1 MSNSPMSDS
10 LRSQPGEVAVITA
23 MQSWLQGHI
32 VSDDVSLRYFRSPSV
47 PGAGLAKPPLVFV
60 HGFTDCALYFAR
72 AAEAFAADWDVVA
85 YDARG
90 HGLSDRVGTSFDDGK
105 RVADLLAVVTQLS
118 LDRPALIGHSMG
130 GSTIAK
136 FAAEYPEHTRGVVLE
151 DPAWFEPTDAE
162 LAASVEARAQRTAA
176 WLGWIVDIQT
186 KTRDEAI
193 ALRTNDEPLWDPV
206 DIALSTDGRLQIDVA
221 VFGPFLPAW
230 SPWRERVAAFTSP
243 ALLLLGDRVD
253 RGAIITEALATE
265 ASGLNPLLQWHLV
278 SGAGHH
284 VRYDQ
289 FPTYLDVVGKF
300 LKGLH

>member
-1 MSNSPMSDS
+1 MSDS
-10 LRSQPGEVAVITA
+10 ANSYQSPVAVITP
-23 MQSWLQGHI
+23 MQEWQQGRI
-32 VSDDVSLRYFRSPSV
+32 ISNGVSLRYFRSPAITGV
-47 PGAGLAKPPLVFV
+47 AKPPLVFV

-72 AAEAFAADWDVVA
+72 AAEAFSANWDVVA

-90 HGLSDRVGTSFDDGK
+90 HGLSDRVGTAFDDEK
-105 RVADLLAVVTQLS
+105 RVADLLAVVTQLG

-136 FAAEYPEHTRGVVLE
+136 FAAEHPQHSRGVVLE

-162 LAASVEARAQRTAA
+162 LAASVDARAQRTAA
-176 WLGWIVDIQT
+176 WLEWIVDVQT
-186 KTRDEAI
+186 KSRDMAI
-193 ALRTNDEPLWDPV
+193 AMRTNDEPLWDPV
-206 DIALSTDGRLQIDVA
+206 DIALSTDGRLQIDVE

-230 SPWRERVAAFTSP
+230 SPWRERVTAFTSP

-253 RGAIITEALATE
+253 RGAIITKALAIE
-265 ASGLNPLLQWHLV
+265 AAGLNPLLQWHHVL
-278 SGAGHH
+278 GAGHH

-300 LKGLH
+300 LAQLD

>member
-1 MSNSPMSDS
+1 MSNSPSS
-10 LRSQPGEVAVITA
+10 HQSSVGVITA
-23 MQSWLQGHI
+23 MQGWQQGHI
-32 VSDDVSLRYFRSPSV
+32 VSDGVSLRYFRSPSI
-47 PGAGLAKPPLVFV
+47 PGIASAKPPLVFV

-90 HGLSDRVGTSFDDGK
+90 HGLSDRVGPSFDDDK
-105 RVADLLAVVTQLS
+105 RVADLLAVVTHLG
-118 LDRPALIGHSMG
+118 LDRPAMIGHSMG

-136 FAAEYPEHTRGVVLE
+136 FAAEYPEHTRGVALE

-162 LAASVEARAQRTAA
+162 LAASVEGRAQRTAA

-186 KTRDEAI
+186 KSRDEAI

-243 ALLLLGDRVD
+243 ALLLLGDRMD

-265 ASGLNPLLQWHLV
+265 AAELNPLLQWHQ
-278 SGAGHH
+278 SIGAGHH

-300 LKGLH
+300 LKGLY